1 MKTKAI
7 ILFWFAVTVFIY
19 LLLFYTRV
27 VNLDW
32 GLPYP
37 FHPDERNMAVA
48 VQGMGC
54 RNLTAPV
61 EECFNPHFFAY
72 GQLPLYAAYGLLTL
86 IHGRNQNE
94 ISFSDATIVLRIL
107 SALSS
112 MAMVFIAYFLF
123 KRLNRDIFDD
133 VRGRWK
139 HAFQFFFFLSFIF
152 CPVLIQFAH
161 FGTTESFLML
171 LSVLLVYLGVLYLQ
185 QAVSLKTYVAWCGV
199 ALGLAVGAKISSL
212 TFVIIPILSLLLSR
226 SQQGEGRT
234 ERVRLFF
241 EGVVLLGVITA
252 TAAIIS
258 SPYSIIKLSDFLS
271 SLQYESS
278 VATGSMQVFYTRQ
291 YDYSLPV
298 LFQFIKILPYA
309 IGEMVLAV
317 AVIGFFALPRT
328 KEYGLIRLTVFILFM
343 LNAMMYAKW
352 TRFIAPVYP
361 LIIMLA
367 VCTVL
372 TGIRNLFRSVR
383 SLRYVSLAL
392 YAYFLIAFTF
402 QGFAFL
408 SVYTT
413 RDVRFQASDWLF
425 DTVKE
430 NEVILSETANVVDLP
445 IDENETRARGFKGR
459 VIPFNFYDLDA
470 DSKLQKQF
478 DSDLASAEYI
488 VVPSRR
494 IFMNHTCVMNPVS
507 NSLAYEKTRCE
518 RLKHTYPLLN
528 KYYEQLFNGALGY
541 VEVARFSS
549 FPTIPLF
556 GKYQLVFPDEMAE
569 ETWTVF
575 DHPVIRIFKRTSI
588 PYYSESKRS

>member
-7 ILFWFAVTVFIY
+7 ILFLLAVTVFLY
-19 LLLFYTRV
+19 LLLFYTRA

-72 GQLPLYAAYGLLTL
+72 GQLPLYAAYGLLYL
-86 IHGRNQNE
+86 VHGRNQTE
-94 ISFSDATIVLRIL
+94 ISFSDATIVLRII

-112 MAMVFIAYFLF
+112 MAMVYIAYLLF
-123 KRLNRDIFDD
+123 KRLNRDVFDD
-133 VRGRWK
+133 AKSKWK
-139 HAFQFFFFLSFIF
+139 HAFRFFFFLSFIF
-152 CPVLIQFAH
+152 SPVLIQFAH
-161 FGTTESFLML
+161 FGTTESFLMM
-171 LSVLLVYLGVLYLQ
+171 LSVLLIYLGVLHLQ
-185 QAVSLKTYVAWCGV
+185 QATSLKTHIAWSGV
-199 ALGLAVGAKISSL
+199 VLGLAVGAKISSL
-212 TFVIIPILSLLLSR
+212 AFVIIPILSLLLSR
-226 SQQGEGRT
+226 HQQGESRT
-234 ERVRLFF
+234 ERVRMFL
-241 EGVVLLGVITA
+241 ESVVLLGVISA
-252 TAAIIS
+252 LAAVIS
-258 SPYSIIKLSDFLS
+258 SPYSIIKLSDFIS

-298 LFQFIKILPYA
+298 LFQFVKIFPYA
-309 IGEMVLAV
+309 VGGVVLAV

-328 KEYGLIRLTVFILFM
+328 KEYGLIRLTILVLFVM
-343 LNAMMYAKW
+343 NAMMYAKW

-361 LIIMLA
+361 LIIILA

-372 TGIRNLFRSVR
+372 TGLRNLFRSVR
-383 SLRYVSLAL
+383 TLRYVSLAL
-392 YAYFLIAFTF
+392 YAYFLVAFTF

-413 RDVRFQASDWLF
+413 RDPRFQASDWLF
-425 DTVKE
+425 DTVQE
-430 NEVILSETANVVDLP
+430 NEVVLSETANVVDLP
-445 IDENETRARGFKGR
+445 IDEDETGARGFRGR

-470 DSKLQKQF
+470 DSKLQTQF

-507 NSLAYEKTRCE
+507 NALAYEKDRCE
-518 RLKHTYPLLN
+518 KLQKAYPLLN
-528 KYYEQLFNGALGY
+528 KYYEKLFNGELGY

-556 GKYQLVFPDEMAE
+556 GSHELVFPDEMAE